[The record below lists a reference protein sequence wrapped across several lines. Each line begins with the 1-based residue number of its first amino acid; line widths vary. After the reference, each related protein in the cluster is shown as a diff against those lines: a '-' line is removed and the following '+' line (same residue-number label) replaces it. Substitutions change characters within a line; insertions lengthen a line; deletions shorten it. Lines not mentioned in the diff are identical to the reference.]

1 MCLLSG
7 KQLQLNKLRQLN
19 TQAEKNGSRKQAIGL
34 DLQRQF
40 AQVIVELDDINKV
53 SGSRQSNSAATNSIL
68 YCNLHHTHICSNYM
82 GIWRTSGGTVLNS
95 TTRAPCPRDCRV
107 NLDKALSVQLTPSF
121 RTRTGRV
128 GK

>member
-1 MCLLSG
+1 MLCLLSG

-53 SGSRQSNSAATNSIL
+53 SGR
-68 YCNLHHTHICSNYM
+68 
-82 GIWRTSGGTVLNS
+82 GNS
-95 TTRAPCPRDCRV
+95 TLLPPTSSCTA
-107 NLDKALSVQLTPSF
+107 TF
-121 RTRTGRV
+121 T
-128 GK
+128 

>member
-1 MCLLSG
+1 MLCLLSG

-53 SGSRQSNSAATNSIL
+53 SSSRQLNSAPTNIIL
-68 YCNLHHTHICSNYM
+68 YCTFYMTHTFVAIT
-82 GIWRTSGGTVLNS
+82 WASGGHQE
-95 TTRAPCPRDCRV
+95 A
-107 NLDKALSVQLTPSF
+107 QF
-121 RTRTGRV
+121 
-128 GK
+128 